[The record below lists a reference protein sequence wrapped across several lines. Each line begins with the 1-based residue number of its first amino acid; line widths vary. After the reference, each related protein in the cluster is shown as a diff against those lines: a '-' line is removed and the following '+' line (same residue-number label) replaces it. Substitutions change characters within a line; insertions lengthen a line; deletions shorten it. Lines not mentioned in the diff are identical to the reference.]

1 MIVVILATIFG
12 VCSLICAIGFYNGYY
27 NQSDVVESSTTTQ
40 LARCD
45 ICDTEYPSQRAAIE
59 HMREAHNAPGSDADI
74 KELVMQ

>member
-1 MIVVILATIFG
+1 MIVVILATIFA

-27 NQSDVVESSTTTQ
+27 KDRDVVEEPTTIQ
-40 LARCD
+40 PARCN